1 MSEAPEKKVLR
12 ELLGKLKVKTISSE
26 TQFQKSRVD
35 LYNKITNFWKTLTE
49 MVEKKQI
56 DMETA
61 SFLGF
66 VFSGLDGL
74 IDMALTHSITTLEDF
89 KIYMDALERYSSEL
103 DKTLTGIFEQ
113 ARKMAEEQ
121 RKKQEEL
128 TKRKPP
134 KSYRM

>member
-89 KIYMDALERYSSEL
+89 KIYVGALERYSSEL
-103 DKTLTGIFEQ
+103 DKTLTDIFEQ
-113 ARKMAEEQ
+113 AKKMAEEQ

-128 TKRKPP
+128 MKRKAPET
-134 KSYRM
+134 YRV